1 MPNYSFTCPSCG
13 YWVYLARN
21 IANRDD
27 PATCPQCQTSLE
39 RRPDATQG
47 LFASSGSVRPSESR
61 LPTGTVNLVDC
72 GAIGNGGD
80 AIRAS
85 GGHLNVRNF
94 TAIDNGG
101 SAFHLSDG
109 ATVDADGVIHIARDN
124 RKASSP
130 KPAGTRSGSKDG
142 IDLRSP

>member
-13 YWVYLARN
+13 YWLYLARN

-39 RRPDATQG
+39 RRPDTTQG
-47 LFASSGSVRPSESR
+47 LFASSGSVRPPEPSP
-61 LPTGTVNLVDC
+61 PTGTINLVGC
-72 GAIGNGGD
+72 SAIGNGGA

-85 GGHLNVRNF
+85 AGHLNVRNF

-101 SAFHLSDG
+101 PAFHLSDG
-109 ATVDADGVIHIARDN
+109 ATVDADSVIHIARDN
-124 RKASSP
+124 RKASSQ
-130 KPAGTRSGSKDG
+130 KKKSRKGRSRRG
-142 IDLRSP
+142 